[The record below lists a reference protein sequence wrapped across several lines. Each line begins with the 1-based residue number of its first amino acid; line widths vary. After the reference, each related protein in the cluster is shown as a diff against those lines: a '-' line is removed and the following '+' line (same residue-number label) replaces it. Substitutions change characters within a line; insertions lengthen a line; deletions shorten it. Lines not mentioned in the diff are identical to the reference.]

1 MITSFSLGDLVGR
14 LGSGAIHVRFS
25 LRTPN
30 QKKRAN
36 SNLFSVGWI
45 IDKKLIANKYYFL
58 ACNTAIAILF
68 NLLNFVSDYYSL
80 LTITLILGILAGMVV
95 ILINVCLCEYL
106 GKNKASLAFG
116 LSAFFCGLATLARP
130 NLVGYFRDIQGS
142 YNGLF
147 TLLSMLCYIASL
159 VWLGEMVV
167 TKMNIKQKLSGGN
180 LAPID
185 RKL

>member
-1 MITSFSLGDLVGR
+1 M
-14 LGSGAIHVRFS
+14 
-25 LRTPN
+25 
-30 QKKRAN
+30 
-36 SNLFSVGWI
+36 
-45 IDKKLIANKYYFL
+45 
-58 ACNTAIAILF
+58 LF

-80 LTITLILGILAGMVV
+80 LAITLLLGILAGMIV

-147 TLLSMLCYIASL
+147 SLLSMLCYAAS
-159 VWLGEMVV
+159 VIWLCEIVV
-167 TKMNIKQKLSGGN
+167 TKMNIKQKLSGSN
-180 LAPID
+180 LPPID
-185 RKL
+185 RRLWFLSNQKQPETVWPEMQKHLYRPPFEHLNIWTCPWLVEKTRERTVNLKIEFY